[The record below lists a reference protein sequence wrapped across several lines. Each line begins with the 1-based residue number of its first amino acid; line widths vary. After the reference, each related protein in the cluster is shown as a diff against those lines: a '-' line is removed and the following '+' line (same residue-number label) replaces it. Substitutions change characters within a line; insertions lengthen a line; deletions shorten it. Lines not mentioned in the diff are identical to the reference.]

1 MVACRRRHGTLCP
14 AVLSRLLHSVPGH
27 RKVTGAAGWSPPPSP
42 VLPRVRP
49 LQRCRGARR
58 AAQPLQRRLLLPQPN
73 LLGPS
78 LVGDGADG
86 IAVRS
91 QQAAGAWRTAA
102 DALGLRQT
110 GRRRGV
116 SAERRAL
123 PGDVG
128 ACSRPRRRAQF
139 AWGVGSRPSAPS
151 PGAPQGLRGC
161 GWCESMYSHSGGTLY
176 PAGPGWV
183 GLGLGCSAGCPRPVL
198 EAGASFFAHRMR
210 WPGRAGG

>member
-1 MVACRRRHGTLCP
+1 MPVGVATALCARRFCLGSCTLCP
-14 AVLSRLLHSVPGH
+14 GR

-42 VLPRVRP
+42 VLPRARP
-49 LQRCRGARR
+49 LQRFGAARR
-58 AAQPLQRRLLLPQPN
+58 GRYACSGGCLRRFQIYLAL
-73 LLGPS
+73 S
-78 LVGDGADG
+78 LDGEGADG

-91 QQAAGAWRTAA
+91 QQAAGAWRTAT

-139 AWGVGSRPSAPS
+139 AWDVGSRPSAPS

-161 GWCESMYSHSGGTLY
+161 GWCESMHSHAGGTLY

-183 GLGLGCSAGCPRPVL
+183 GLGLGSSAGCPRPVL
-198 EAGASFFAHRMR
+198 EAGASLFAYRMR